1 MLTLNA
7 GCKCTANIY
16 SGQQMQKISMAGEML
31 YKHQKKHEKKRL
43 EKKPCEKNMC
53 KPEDHK
59 KVIHNTLYSLII
71 IGLQVNVNQKNAEKV
86 LCKKKCKPTIN

>member
-7 GCKCTANIY
+7 GGKCTANIH

-31 YKHQKKHEKKRL
+31 YKCQKKPEKKRL
-43 EKKPCEKNMC
+43 EKKPCANNMC

-59 KVIHNTLYSLII
+59 KVIHNRLIHS
-71 IGLQVNVNQKNAEKV
+71 
-86 LCKKKCKPTIN
+86 

>member
-7 GCKCTANIY
+7 GCKCTANIH

-59 KVIHNTLYSLII
+59 KVIHNRLIHS
-71 IGLQVNVNQKNAEKV
+71 
-86 LCKKKCKPTIN
+86 